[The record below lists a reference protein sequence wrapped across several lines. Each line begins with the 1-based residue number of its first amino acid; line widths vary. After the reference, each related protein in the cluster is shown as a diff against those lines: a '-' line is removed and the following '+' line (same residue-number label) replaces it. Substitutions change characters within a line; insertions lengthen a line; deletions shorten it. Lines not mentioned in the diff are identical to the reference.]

1 MKGKNL
7 TITLIAVLVL
17 ALLCAGIAVFADG
30 QASKIPGAGQAA
42 DSTAK
47 ETPPVET
54 ELINDVKETPAPEEE
69 KPAAETETAT
79 KWRLQLEDEVAYVGF
94 FYGRV
99 GGPYCT
105 EFYPGIDDEQLVAEF
120 VEMLNNIRMV
130 EISREVY
137 IEQYKEDI
145 IENYTGAEMF
155 LFYGEDGCPLG
166 TISFSRAVSES
177 SYYPEENLGW
187 SRIISVYVPN
197 ENGVVLKDSS
207 CRKRFLIDEDTFDE
221 ELIERVWREC
231 LGGRNPDQ
239 FYMDYLAYMDNG
251 EELDLLNIKTVDII
265 AQGEDNY
272 SENHSDIIAV
282 PVE

>member
-1 MKGKNL
+1 M
-7 TITLIAVLVL
+7 LVL

-30 QASKIPGAGQAA
+30 QASKIPDAGQAA

-47 ETPPVET
+47 ETPPAET
-54 ELINDVKETPAPEEE
+54 ELINDAKKTPAPEEE

-105 EFYPGIDDEQLVAEF
+105 EFYPGIDDEQLIAEF

-130 EISREVY
+130 EISREAY

-272 SENHSDIIAV
+272 SENHSDIIVV

>member
-69 KPAAETETAT
+69 KPAAETEAEP
-79 KWRLQLEDEVAYVGF
+79 KWKLQLEDEVAYVGF

-105 EFYPGIDDEQLVAEF
+105 EFYPVIDDEQLIAEF

-187 SRIISVYVPN
+187 SRIISLYVPN

>member
-69 KPAAETETAT
+69 KPAAETEAEP
-79 KWRLQLEDEVAYVGF
+79 KWKLQLEDEVAYVGF

-105 EFYPGIDDEQLVAEF
+105 EFYPGIDDEQLIAEF

-221 ELIERVWREC
+221 ELIERV
-231 LGGRNPDQ
+231 
-239 FYMDYLAYMDNG
+239 
-251 EELDLLNIKTVDII
+251 
-265 AQGEDNY
+265 
-272 SENHSDIIAV
+272 
-282 PVE
+282 

>member
-69 KPAAETETAT
+69 KPAAETEAEP
-79 KWRLQLEDEVAYVGF
+79 KWKLQLEDEVAYVGF

-105 EFYPGIDDEQLVAEF
+105 EFYPGIDDEQLIAEF

-137 IEQYKEDI
+137 IEQSKEDI

-187 SRIISVYVPN
+187 SRIISLYVPN